1 MDSEKGTA
9 NRERQTPLLS
19 TDALKDD
26 PTPANDRIM
35 ERLKKP
41 SMWRRMVDKLGL
53 SIPVV
58 VMMVKYVVLEW
69 SPSLAQNHIQR

>member
-9 NRERQTPLLS
+9 KGERQTPLLG

-26 PTPANDRIM
+26 PPPANDRIM
-35 ERLKKP
+35 ERLKRP
-41 SMWRRMVDKLGL
+41 SMWKRIADKLGL

-58 VMMVKYVVLEW
+58 VMMAKYAA
-69 SPSLAQNHIQR
+69 P

>member
-1 MDSEKGTA
+1 MDSEKGAA
-9 NRERQTPLLS
+9 NGARQTPLLS

-26 PTPANDRIM
+26 PTPANDRTM

-41 SMWRRMVDKLGL
+41 SVWKRIADKLGL

-58 VMMVKYVVLEW
+58 IMMAKYVVPEW
-69 SPSLAQNHIQR
+69 SASWA

>member
-9 NRERQTPLLS
+9 NGGRQTPLLS

-26 PTPANDRIM
+26 PTPANDRII

-41 SMWRRMVDKLGL
+41 SIWRRMVDKLGL
-53 SIPVV
+53 STPIV
-58 VMMVKYVVLEW
+58 VMMVKYVVPEW
-69 SPSLAQNHIQR
+69 SASLAQNHIQR

>member
-9 NRERQTPLLS
+9 IGERQTPLLS
-19 TDALKDD
+19 TDTLKND

-41 SMWRRMVDKLGL
+41 SMWRKMVDKLGL
-53 SIPVV
+53 SIPIVM
-58 VMMVKYVVLEW
+58 MMVKYVVPEW
-69 SPSLAQNHIQR
+69 SASLAHNHIQR